1 MSSKQKGSGLF
12 ISLII
17 LNFLNFCTY
26 GIPVTYFPQVAKKK
40 GLMDYAIGIIFSMY
54 PLFSFIFCLI
64 VVKML
69 NRLDRRH
76 VIKYSQMALGL
87 STLVF
92 GFSTYFSHNS
102 LFILTALI
110 GRGVQGMSIGAY
122 TTSSYAYVPDYW
134 PEEIDKKIIILEI
147 FLSFGIGVGP
157 LLGSLIY
164 EIWGYISIYV
174 VPGILIFVVGV
185 LLAHFF
191 FPACERHQSKDD
203 EKKEVLNFGESFKI
217 KEIIYLILIGVINL
231 TSFTLIMPEFE
242 NKIVDLNETPQV
254 ASIIFSMQAIGYVLG
269 CIIQLIC
276 KFENRQGL
284 FFLSLIFNL
293 LSLLFLGSDE
303 LVQIDNFY
311 ILICMGIGLFI
322 MGWAIAFSM
331 IPFISEAILI
341 LKRHFPNRQEE
352 TLSNMASAMFNAAIA
367 VAEFQ
372 GPIIGGILEDFIG
385 FSLCCLVFCV
395 VSLLFFILFATHGNG
410 FHAFKQFFVKK
421 TKIDTLNGEKEFL
434 GEMFLY
440 NNDNN
445 SI

>member
-1 MSSKQKGSGLF
+1 
-12 ISLII
+12 
-17 LNFLNFCTY
+17 
-26 GIPVTYFPQVAKKK
+26 
-40 GLMDYAIGIIFSMY
+40 
-54 PLFSFIFCLI
+54 
-64 VVKML
+64 
-69 NRLDRRH
+69 
-76 VIKYSQMALGL
+76 
-87 STLVF
+87 
-92 GFSTYFSHNS
+92 
-102 LFILTALI
+102 
-110 GRGVQGMSIGAY
+110 
-122 TTSSYAYVPDYW
+122 
-134 PEEIDKKIIILEI
+134 
-147 FLSFGIGVGP
+147 
-157 LLGSLIY
+157 
-164 EIWGYISIYV
+164 
-174 VPGILIFVVGV
+174 
-185 LLAHFF
+185 
-191 FPACERHQSKDD
+191 
-203 EKKEVLNFGESFKI
+203 
-217 KEIIYLILIGVINL
+217 
-231 TSFTLIMPEFE
+231 MPEFE